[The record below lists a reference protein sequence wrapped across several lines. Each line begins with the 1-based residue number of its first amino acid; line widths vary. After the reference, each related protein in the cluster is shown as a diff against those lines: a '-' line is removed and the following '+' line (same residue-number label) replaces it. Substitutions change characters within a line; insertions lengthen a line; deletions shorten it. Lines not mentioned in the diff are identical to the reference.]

1 MEHSANE
8 QSKQYVVNFHTIDT
22 TWPADG
28 VVDEGNLLTQGT
40 NKKALNPQMNQ
51 MFSLSQQFDIAE
63 TVLPNQAQVWGINSS
78 FFSLCL
84 LLTRA

>member
-1 MEHSANE
+1 MEHSADE

-22 TWPADG
+22 TWPKDL
-28 VVDEGNLLTQGT
+28 VVNNEGNLLIQGT

-63 TVLPNQAQVWGINSS
+63 TVLPNQAQVWGINS
-78 FFSLCL
+78 
-84 LLTRA
+84 LTSQHQV